1 MKFTLSP
8 DNLPDRIEIAR
19 AIEKELKYKR
29 YLHTMGVAFTASSL
43 AMRHGGDVR
52 RAELAGFLHD
62 CAKYMDEKRMTELC
76 RREGMKL
83 SEVEIDN
90 GALLHSKAGSILA
103 RTRYGVKDEE
113 LLSAI
118 RYHTTG
124 RPGMTLLEKI
134 VFVADYIESG
144 RDIAPRLPEIRREAF
159 NDLDSCVRM
168 ILEDTLSYLT
178 VKGDPV
184 DPMTR
189 KTLDFYLKEKEG
201 QILRSVPERCADS
214 LRTAVAGRRL

>member
-83 SEVEIDN
+83 SE
-90 GALLHSKAGSILA
+90 AGSILA

-113 LLSAI
+113 ILSAI

-144 RDIAPRLPEIRREAF
+144 RDTAPRLPEIRREAF

-201 QILRSVPERCADS
+201 
-214 LRTAVAGRRL
+214 